1 MVINY
6 EEKETPVLEVSKKE
20 ELIEQLKWSKKRLT
34 PSMIEYLNALIELE
48 FSVIRDEYISPATRE
63 VLQDLE
69 IYKKIAY
76 YNIVSRAEKLLQENG
91 VPAVAKGTKV
101 VCYGMSYLT
110 FLNLE
115 AIDESYKTNH
125 ELKTGIITL
134 THITR
139 DEKLHQKQKEHF
151 ASCVE
156 SLKNNPYQGISISRR
171 RAQQKEMD
179 YYNRMLTNLTAVDE
193 LTEQDQKHIEKT
205 TRANEIL
212 LRDYDITSFD
222 KETTPESAYVYEKT
236 LEKSKNGFI
245 VKDNIRYL

>member
-101 VCYGMSYLT
+101 VCYGMSDLT

-115 AIDESYKTNH
+115 AIDENYKTNH

-151 ASCVE
+151 ASC
-156 SLKNNPYQGISISRR
+156 
-171 RAQQKEMD
+171 
-179 YYNRMLTNLTAVDE
+179 VDE